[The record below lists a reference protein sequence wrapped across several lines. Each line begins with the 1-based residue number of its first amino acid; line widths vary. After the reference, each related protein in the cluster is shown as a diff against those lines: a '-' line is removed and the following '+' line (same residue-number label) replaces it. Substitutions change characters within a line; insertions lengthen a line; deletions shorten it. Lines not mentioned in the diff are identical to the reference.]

1 VTASYPFSALVGQD
15 QLRLALVLCAV
26 RPEIG
31 GVLIRGEKG
40 TAKSTAVRGL
50 ATVLSAVDGDA
61 RLVELPIGATEDRVV
76 GSLDLQKVLR
86 DGEHAFS
93 PGLLARAHGGVL
105 YVDEVNLLHDHLV
118 DVLLDAAAMGRVHVE
133 RDGVSHSHEAR
144 FVLIG
149 TMNPEEGELRPQL
162 LDRFGLTV
170 DVSASRDVDVR
181 VEVIRR
187 RMAFEAD
194 PEGFAARY
202 ANDDA
207 DLARRIAAARAA
219 VADVV
224 LPDGELRRIAS
235 LCAAFDVDGMR
246 ADLVVAR
253 TAVAHAALRAADARA
268 SEATGEN
275 TAESAPTV
283 VAEDIRVAAE
293 LALPHRRRRDPFD
306 DPGLDPEQLNEALA
320 QAGDPP
326 PGPEHDPEP
335 DPPGGGGHSGEAP
348 DQAAPQG
355 GSHSGGSR
363 PNAPAAAAFRTKAL
377 VVPGVGEGAPGRRSR
392 ARNRTGT
399 TVTATDDPDAGHGVH
414 LFGTL
419 LAAARH
425 QQRPGRVSVV
435 PDDVRRAIREGR
447 EGNLVIFVV
456 DASGSMAAR
465 DRMAAVG
472 GATLSLLRDAYQRR
486 DKVAVI
492 TFRGQQADLV
502 LPPTSSVHIASRRL
516 ARFDTGGKTPLAQG
530 LLAARDVVLR
540 ERARDR
546 ARRSLVVVLTDGRA
560 TGGPDP
566 LGRTRS
572 AARLLRAEGAA
583 AVVVDCETS
592 YVRLGLA
599 EDLANHLGAP
609 AVRLSELRADALTR
623 LVKSGAELGAA

>member
-202 ANDDA
+202 ADDDA

-253 TAVAHAALRAADARA
+253 TAVAHAALRAADA
-268 SEATGEN
+268 GEGG
-275 TAESAPTV
+275 PTV

-326 PGPEHDPEP
+326 PEPERDPEP

-399 TVTATDDPDAGHGVH
+399 TVSATDDPDAGHGVH
-414 LFGTL
+414 MFGTL

-425 QQRPGRVSVV
+425 QQRSGRVSVV

-540 ERARDR
+540 ERTRDR

-599 EDLANHLGAP
+599 EDLANQLGAP

-623 LVKSGAELGAA
+623 LVKSGADLGAA